1 MRAAEKRRCLTT
13 SSLFC
18 CHCFSPLPSVPSNKT
33 PATYMSN
40 VRRGRISEPTC
51 ELDLPS
57 IRASSEDRPFTHVSP
72 PPAAPMLNSSGL
84 SRSRSVPS
92 LSKLLQHNSRCS
104 RRPRKVRL
112 VGGVKCGRCN
122 DRFCCPA
129 CLKEAEYQ
137 YHHRLCLG
145 ATSVSCVR
153 HTSST
158 SPTTGLTAVAQQR
171 CSRTSQTA
179 SDSSAATVWS
189 VRGEKVPSGA
199 DVQTEGCES
208 WSMGDRSITPQPP
221 LPVSDSSSDHYKPSK
236 DSSSGS
242 QWEHYLELC
251 REYSNEYYILAA
263 RMFAQA
269 ETAYLNEAC
278 CHTDSRYEG
287 ERDDFCLPWKA
298 FAGCEWWDTLKVPDY
313 ESLSPSDPSAA
324 STDHGE
330 CHNMLR
336 PTSSTKH
343 IKKTPSS
350 PCHNKTPSSFCLK
363 KTPPS
368 SYHNLCPLSE
378 SSSVGSSIREYF
390 VEQVKLQTS
399 QMLGLLRSILPGLP
413 SLVLNLDTFSRC
425 LGAIRINAVHFEV
438 HYPSACSTSFAVYP
452 ESEQVGE
459 PLIHHSMKDRGYLSQ
474 GSAQAPGHDMSSHIV
489 LKGFC
494 LLALQSSIN
503 HSCAPNSFGLFET
516 RRCFANN
523 ANESEDCTNGDVRTG
538 LPSVQCPVAT
548 ITDVCRMLPGGEQ
561 DKGSIVCCSNAW
573 KMSYGTA
580 RQSGP
585 RLSIFALR
593 SIAKDEEIFI
603 DYLCSSDS
611 KESSDDHRCDTTFP
625 EWVDMK
631 TRGSILHELYGFTC
645 ECPMCRNY
653 HYGWKLVAESGIC
666 ETDFHYFL
674 RHYAFMKNT

>member
-1 MRAAEKRRCLTT
+1 
-13 SSLFC
+13 
-18 CHCFSPLPSVPSNKT
+18 
-33 PATYMSN
+33 
-40 VRRGRISEPTC
+40 
-51 ELDLPS
+51 
-57 IRASSEDRPFTHVSP
+57 
-72 PPAAPMLNSSGL
+72 
-84 SRSRSVPS
+84 
-92 LSKLLQHNSRCS
+92 
-104 RRPRKVRL
+104 
-112 VGGVKCGRCN
+112 
-122 DRFCCPA
+122 
-129 CLKEAEYQ
+129 
-137 YHHRLCLG
+137 
-145 ATSVSCVR
+145 
-153 HTSST
+153 
-158 SPTTGLTAVAQQR
+158 
-171 CSRTSQTA
+171 
-179 SDSSAATVWS
+179 
-189 VRGEKVPSGA
+189 
-199 DVQTEGCES
+199 
-208 WSMGDRSITPQPP
+208 
-221 LPVSDSSSDHYKPSK
+221 
-236 DSSSGS
+236 
-242 QWEHYLELC
+242 
-251 REYSNEYYILAA
+251 
-263 RMFAQA
+263 MF
-269 ETAYLNEAC
+269 
-278 CHTDSRYEG
+278 
-287 ERDDFCLPWKA
+287 
-298 FAGCEWWDTLKVPDY
+298 V
-313 ESLSPSDPSAA
+313 
-324 STDHGE
+324 
-330 CHNMLR
+330 
-336 PTSSTKH
+336 
-343 IKKTPSS
+343 
-350 PCHNKTPSSFCLK
+350 
-363 KTPPS
+363 
-368 SYHNLCPLSE
+368 
-378 SSSVGSSIREYF
+378 
-390 VEQVKLQTS
+390 
-399 QMLGLLRSILPGLP
+399 GLP